1 MAITDT
7 YARVPCKDITI
18 DRENRQRK
26 VIDTKG
32 LKDSIA
38 KRGVMQ
44 PIIITRDFVLMAG
57 ERRLTASLEL
67 GLPDIPCRFFED
79 LSSTETIIVELEEN
93 LKRSDLSWQDTAAA
107 IAQLHSVYLSIDPSW
122 TNIQTGEAV
131 GIDASYI
138 GKLLRVARDL
148 SNPNISRQ
156 TALETAF
163 NMLKRADERR
173 SDDALSEIMSASHAV
188 VIPQSESASTSLGD
202 ATDPALPQTIPPPKT
217 LPTVAEVA
225 AGEAIPILKE
235 NFSSWAESYTGLPF
249 NFLHCDFP
257 YGINVFDGEYG
268 DVTKQEGY
276 SDTKDVYF
284 KLIEALALHQDKLIS
299 HSAHVMFWFSMEHY
313 EETMQTF
320 RLRFPDMVWQ
330 KFPLLWMKSDNVGIM
345 PDPKRG
351 PRRIYETCLIGT
363 RGDRPLVKPVANAYS
378 CPTDK
383 RYHPSTKPEPMLRHF
398 FQMFVDNG
406 TRLLD
411 PTCGS
416 ASALRAAVTMGAE
429 SVLGLEMDEE
439 YHSVATKAFETFMK
453 MRKI

>member
-7 YARVPCKDITI
+7 YARVPCADIVI
-18 DRENRQRK
+18 DRANRQRK
-26 VIDTKG
+26 IIDTKG

-38 KRGVMQ
+38 RRGVMQ
-44 PIIITRDFVLMAG
+44 PIIVTRDLLLMAG

-79 LSSTETIIVELEEN
+79 LSPTETMIVELEEN
-93 LKRSDLSWQDTAAA
+93 LKRSDLTWQDTAAA
-107 IAQLHSVYLSIDPSW
+107 IAQLHSIYVASDSTW
-122 TNIQTGEAV
+122 THGKTGEAV

-138 GKLLRVARDL
+138 GRFLRVAQDL
-148 SNPNISRQ
+148 SNPAIARQ
-156 TALETAF
+156 TALETAY

-173 SDDALSEIMSASHAV
+173 SADALSEIMSASHEV
-188 VIPQSESASTSLGD
+188 VIPAESQTGE
-202 ATDPALPQTIPPPKT
+202 ALPEGAELPLAIPPLAKA

-225 AGEAIPILKE
+225 AGEAVPILNQAFGE
-235 NFSSWAESYTGLPF
+235 WAESYSGLPF

-268 DVTKQEGY
+268 DNTGTEGY

-284 KLIEALALHQDKLIS
+284 DLIEALARHQDKLIS
-299 HSAHVMFWFSMEHY
+299 HSAHIMFWFSMEHY
-313 EETMQTF
+313 IATF
-320 RLRFPDMVWQ
+320 DAFDSLFPDIVWQ

-363 RGDRPLVKPVANAYS
+363 RGDRPVVKPVANAYA

-383 RYHPSTKPEPMLRHF
+383 RFHPSTKPEPMLRHF

-406 TRLLD
+406 TRMLD

-429 SVLGLEMDEE
+429 SVLGLEMDPS
-439 YHSVATKAFETFMK
+439 YHETATKAFETFMK

>member
-1 MAITDT
+1 MSITDT
-7 YARVPCKDITI
+7 YARVACATI
-18 DRENRQRK
+18 LINRENRQRK
-26 VIDTKG
+26 TIDTKG

-38 KRGVMQ
+38 RRGVLQ
-44 PIIITRDFVLMAG
+44 PIIITRDLLLMAG

-79 LSSTETIIVELEEN
+79 LSSTETMIVELEEN

-107 IAQLHSVYLSIDPSW
+107 IAQLHSIYLSSDSTW
-122 TNIQTGEAV
+122 THGKTGEAV
-131 GIDASYI
+131 GLEASYI
-138 GKLLRVARDL
+138 GRFLRVASEL
-148 SNPNISRQ
+148 SNPAIARQ
-156 TALETAF
+156 AALETAF

-173 SDDALSEIMSASHAV
+173 SADALSEIMSASHEV
-188 VIPQSESASTSLGD
+188 VMPA
-202 ATDPALPQTIPPPKT
+202 ALPEGEESSEGEEPSEEEPATAAPAPSILHTPFAFWAKT
-217 LPTVAEVA
+217 Y
-225 AGEAIPILKE
+225 
-235 NFSSWAESYTGLPF
+235 SGLPF

-268 DVTKQEGY
+268 DNTGEQGY

-284 KLIEALALHQDKLIS
+284 DLIEVLAEHQDKLIS

-313 EETMQTF
+313 ETTMFMF
-320 RLRFPDMVWQ
+320 RALFPDMVWQ
-330 KFPLLWMKSDNVGIM
+330 KFPLIWMKSDNVGIM

-363 RGDRPLVKPVANAYS
+363 RGDRPVVKPIANAYS

-383 RYHPSTKPEPMLRHF
+383 RFHPSTKPEPMLRHF

-406 TRLLD
+406 TRMLD

-416 ASALRAAVTMGAE
+416 GSALRAAVTAGAE
-429 SVLGLEMDEE
+429 SVLGLEMDKE
-439 YHSVATKAFETFMK
+439 YFDVASKAFETFMRL
-453 MRKI
+453 RKI

>member
-1 MAITDT
+1 MSITDS
-7 YARVPCKDITI
+7 YARISCTTILI

-26 VIDTKG
+26 TIDTKG

-38 KRGVMQ
+38 RRGVLQ
-44 PIIITRDFVLMAG
+44 PIIITRDLLLMAG

-79 LSSTETIIVELEEN
+79 LSSTETMIVELEEN

-107 IAQLHSVYLSIDPSW
+107 IAQLHQLYLSSDSTW
-122 TNIQTGEAV
+122 THGKTGEAV
-131 GIDASYI
+131 GLEASYI
-138 GKLLRVARDL
+138 GRFLRVASEL
-148 SNPNISRQ
+148 SNPAIARQ
-156 TALETAF
+156 AALETAF

-173 SDDALSEIMSASHAV
+173 SADALSEIMSASHEVVMPQAFEGEEPSDGEEIPDGEPRPKELAAV
-188 VIPQSESASTSLGD
+188 T
-202 ATDPALPQTIPPPKT
+202 
-217 LPTVAEVA
+217 TVPNIIHTPFAQWA
-225 AGEAIPILKE
+225 A
-235 NFSSWAESYTGLPF
+235 NYSGLPF

-268 DVTKQEGY
+268 DNTGEQGY

-284 KLIEALALHQDKLIS
+284 DLIEVLAEHQDKLIS

-313 EETMQTF
+313 ETTMFTF
-320 RLRFPDMVWQ
+320 RALFPDMVWQ
-330 KFPLLWMKSDNVGIM
+330 KFPLIWMKSDNVGIM

-363 RGDRPLVKPVANAYS
+363 RGDRPVVKPIANAYS

-383 RYHPSTKPEPMLRHF
+383 RFHPSTKPEPMLRHF

-406 TRLLD
+406 TRMLD

-416 ASALRAAVTMGAE
+416 GSALRAAVSAGAE
-429 SVLGLEMDEE
+429 NVLGLEMDKE
-439 YHSVATKAFETFMK
+439 YFDVASKAFETFIRL
-453 MRKI
+453 RKL